1 MKKMILLSV
10 AVLTGAMAWA
20 SQPQWVSSTNDLPW
34 QERNS
39 PAQAA
44 KKEKKPDIVVNP
56 SVLRQEIKGF
66 GTAFSELSWLSLGRL
81 GDEKRAEI
89 IHELYA
95 PGVGCNFTVNRLP
108 LGNSDFS
115 THYHSYN
122 DVPGDF
128 EMKNFTLGC
137 DRYAMLPMVKAA
149 KAEQPDMK
157 IWASPWSPPAWL
169 KRNSH
174 YACTP
179 AAGYDGAP
187 PEARFVSNGLAPG
200 GAICEGSDG
209 LVMDDDYLKAYA
221 LYFGKFIDAYQA
233 EGIDI
238 FMVAPQNEPNSP
250 QIYSSCCWT
259 AAGLARFIG
268 KYLGPEMDKRG
279 VEIMCGTIER
289 PNELLCDTI
298 LTDPDCVRYVHTAGF
313 QWGGKGALPGIAK
326 RYPDHTIVATEHE
339 CGNGNNDWQG
349 MEYSWNLIKDY
360 INSGANIYTYWNTS
374 LVDGETSPWG
384 WRQNSLVSVAK
395 DGSWFR
401 YNPEFYLMKHF
412 SHFIQPGARLI
423 ETSGLYDGAIAFRNP
438 DGTVIL
444 LAANLDDE
452 PRQVSVRLG
461 DNTYMPMLDSHSINT
476 FVFD

>member
-10 AVLTGAMAWA
+10 AALTGAIAWA

-39 PAQAA
+39 PAQVT
-44 KKEKKPDIVVNP
+44 KKVKKPDIVVNP

-66 GTAFSELSWLSLGRL
+66 GTAFSELSWLSLGRP

-137 DRYAMLPMVKAA
+137 DRYAMLPLVKAA

-209 LVMDDDYLKAYA
+209 MVMDDDYLKAYA

-339 CGNGNNDWQG
+339 CGNGNNDWHG